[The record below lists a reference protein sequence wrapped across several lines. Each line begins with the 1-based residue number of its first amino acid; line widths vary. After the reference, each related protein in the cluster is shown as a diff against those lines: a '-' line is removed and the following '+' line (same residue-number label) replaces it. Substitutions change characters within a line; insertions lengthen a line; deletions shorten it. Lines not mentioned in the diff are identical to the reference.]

1 VRSTKIRR
9 GMKGFDN
16 VVGAGTGESDGGR
29 DKYAGAGMAK
39 SGSFMYAVCA
49 NSHLS
54 QGGGD
59 GGEEREVGDNLRCN
73 WDCALK
79 CRN

>member
-39 SGSFMYAVCA
+39 SGSFM
-49 NSHLS
+49 
-54 QGGGD
+54 
-59 GGEEREVGDNLRCN
+59 
-73 WDCALK
+73 
-79 CRN
+79 